1 VGLLRHGFFMP
12 LFTNV
17 LEEEFSEVPEWGVF
31 SEARQR
37 EVLLLAPGLICVSP
51 LSVIVSLCSDDVLE
65 DAS

>member
-31 SEARQR
+31 SEARHR
-37 EVLLLAPGLICVSP
+37 ERLLLARGLLCVSA
-51 LSVIVSLCSDDVLE
+51 LSGIVSLRSDDLLE